1 MDIYDEE
8 YCKTPPHDL
17 SLFGLSCVGPKFSAD
32 GVVGAG
38 RSKFVVRE
46 EMLPDFIGHMRSQIF
61 NAGKFLTVLRS
72 CELPIEA
79 MLRDAD
85 GQQVRRDHHSE
96 LGCCCDNLSI
106 NSDGC

>member
-1 MDIYDEE
+1 M
-8 YCKTPPHDL
+8 TSAWAA
-17 SLFGLSCVGPKFSAD
+17 SLLGPKFSAD
-32 GVVGAG
+32 DVVGAG

-85 GQQVRRDHHSE
+85 GQQVSVTTIEPGGWAVLLR
-96 LGCCCDNLSI
+96 
-106 NSDGC
+106 

>member
-1 MDIYDEE
+1 MALVW
-8 YCKTPPHDL
+8 TA
-17 SLFGLSCVGPKFSAD
+17 SLLGCAGLKFSAD
-32 GVVGAG
+32 DVVGAG

-85 GQQVRRDHHSE
+85 GQQVSATTIAHGWAVLLR
-96 LGCCCDNLSI
+96 
-106 NSDGC
+106 